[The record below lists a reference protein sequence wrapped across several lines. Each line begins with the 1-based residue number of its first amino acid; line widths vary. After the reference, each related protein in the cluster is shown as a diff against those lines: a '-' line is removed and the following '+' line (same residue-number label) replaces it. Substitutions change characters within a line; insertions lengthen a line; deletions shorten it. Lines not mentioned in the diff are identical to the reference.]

1 MTGPECPTRN
11 DRPGMICPEMIWKAL
26 YSTPA
31 ALGLGVLL
39 ALLLPAG
46 APYVAWL
53 GEIFLALL
61 KVLILPLI
69 LFSIFTALAAGADL
83 KRLGVLTLGFYLLTS
98 AIAATIGTLLGWA
111 LSRGLAPG
119 LLSLP
124 RLDQT
129 DASFSLA
136 QLVANFVP
144 SNLFASLANGN
155 ILHVVLIA
163 IFAALAS
170 RGLPSARR
178 GLLNDGAAAL
188 NALLMR
194 MLGLILLAAPVGIA
208 ALVYASLADMDW
220 GSVLQLRPFV
230 WAVLCAALLHA
241 GVFLPLL
248 LWLGS
253 KRAPLTF
260 LTQVRA
266 APVTALATASSSATY
281 PVSKRVLEDNAG
293 VGPSTTSFTLPLG
306 ATLNMDG
313 SALYQ
318 SVLLIFMAQLAG
330 ADPTP
335 AQALSIVLLTM
346 ASSAGTAGI
355 PGGGIAM
362 MAFMLDLLGLPQT
375 YLALYLVVDRFFD
388 YPITALNVWGD
399 LIVAAVVDA
408 TGGAGPHKGAGTA
421 RSLGPRA
428 RPHDASDR

>member
-1 MTGPECPTRN
+1 
-11 DRPGMICPEMIWKAL
+11 MIGKAL

-31 ALGLGVLL
+31 ALALGVLA

-53 GEIFLALL
+53 GEIFLSLL

-69 LFSIFTALAAGADL
+69 LVSIYAALAGGADL
-83 KRLGVLTLGFYLLTS
+83 KRLGSRTLGFYLATS
-98 AIAATIGTLLGWA
+98 AAAATVGTLLGWA
-111 LSRGLAPG
+111 FSRGVAPG
-119 LLSLP
+119 LL
-124 RLDQT
+124 
-129 DASFSLA
+129 ALA
-136 QLVANFVP
+136 QVSPQDAAFSVDALVANFVP
-144 SNLFASLANGN
+144 KNVFASLADGN
-155 ILHVVLIA
+155 ILHIVVIA
-163 IFAALAS
+163 IFAALAA
-170 RGLPSARR
+170 RGLSASQR
-178 GLLNDGAAAL
+178 GTLQDGAEAA

-194 MLGLILLAAPVGIA
+194 MLSLLLLAAPVGIA

-220 GSVLQLRPFV
+220 RAVLELRPFV
-230 WAVLCAALLHA
+230 WAVALAALVHA
-241 GVFLPLL
+241 GLFLPTL

-253 KRAPLTF
+253 RRAPLRF
-260 LTQVRA
+260 LSQVRA
-266 APVTALATASSSATY
+266 APATALATASSAATY
-281 PVSKRVLEDNAG
+281 PVSKRVLEANAG
-293 VGPSTTSFTLPLG
+293 VSPGTTSFTLPLG

-318 SVLLIFMAQLAG
+318 SILLIFIAQLAG
-330 ADPTP
+330 AEVNL
-335 AQALSIVLLTM
+335 AQAVLIVLLTM

-408 TGGAGPHKGAGTA
+408 RNEQPQG
-421 RSLGPRA
+421 A
-428 RPHDASDR
+428 RPQ